1 MKFVL
6 DTSVIINEKVGEFLK
21 DISKKQEEIEIL
33 IPETV
38 IRELEHIASKGKD
51 DGIKGIEYIKKL
63 RENLNVEIVA
73 SPENKTIDINR
84 NDKSIMNVAKEN
96 DAVLVTSDVLLAKI
110 CELYNVKVNLLK
122 FTHKYPEIFKFFDE
136 ETLSLHAKGG
146 AIFAK
151 KGTVGNFRLE
161 KISEISEETLKEYAD
176 EIYEYGRENK
186 FIEIEE
192 KGVSVIQA
200 GIFRVVVAKPPFCD
214 GYEITAVK
222 PLVKKALE
230 DYSITNKLLKR
241 LEERAEGIFI
251 SGPPGAGKSTFA
263 QSLAE
268 FYMNNGKIVKTME
281 SPRDLQ
287 VRDEISQYAPL
298 EGSME
303 KTADILLLVRPDYT
317 IYDELRKTKDFEI
330 FADMRLAGVGMV
342 GVTHASKPIDAIQR
356 LIGRVEF
363 GMIPQIIDTVIFIKG
378 GKIEKV
384 YELNM
389 EIKVPHGM
397 RDMDLTRPVIVVRDF
412 AQLNT
417 EYELYSYGNEVV
429 VSPVKRKEEHN
440 AENGEIQGIA
450 GISIMKSKKHIT
462 IKANTNFSGEA
473 KIYADDEFL
482 FSDFCRNGSI
492 KILRNTHYGNIIMNC
507 LKAGKKIEMR

>member
-6 DTSVIINEKVGEFLK
+6 DTNVIINEKVDEFLK
-21 DISKKQEEIEIL
+21 DMPEKEDIEIL
-33 IPETV
+33 IPEIV
-38 IRELEHIASKGKD
+38 IRELEHIAGKGKD
-51 DGIKGIEYIKKL
+51 EGIKGIEYIKKL
-63 RENLNVEIVA
+63 RENLDVKIV
-73 SPENKTIDINR
+73 SSQENKAETGINR
-84 NDKSIMNVAKEN
+84 NDRIIMNIAKEN
-96 DAVLVTSDVLLAKI
+96 NAVLVTSDRLLAKI
-110 CELYNVKVNLLK
+110 SELYDVHVRLLK
-122 FTHKYPEIFKFFDE
+122 FTHKEPEIFKFFDE
-136 ETLSLHAKGG
+136 NTLSLHVKGG
-146 AIFAK
+146 VIFAK
-151 KGTVGNFRLE
+151 KGGVGNFRLE
-161 KISEISEETLKEYAD
+161 KISEGISEEKIKEYAD
-176 EIYEYGRENK
+176 EIYEYGKENK

-192 KGVSVIQA
+192 RGVTVIQV
-200 GIFRVVVAKPPFCD
+200 GIFRVVLAKPPFCD

-222 PLVKKALE
+222 PLVKKTLE
-230 DYSITNKLLKR
+230 DYNITKKLLKR

-263 QSLAE
+263 QGLAE
-268 FYMNNGKIVKTME
+268 FYLNKGKIVKTME

-298 EGSME
+298 EGNME

-342 GVTHASKPIDAIQR
+342 GVTHSSKPIDAIQR

-363 GMIPQIIDTVIFIKG
+363 GMIPHIIDTVIFIKG
-378 GKIEKV
+378 GVIEKV

-389 EIKVPHGM
+389 EIKVPRGM

-412 AQLNT
+412 DKLNV
-417 EYELYSYGNEVV
+417 EYELYSFGNEVV
-429 VSPVKRKEEHN
+429 VAPVKTKEMTKT
-440 AENGEIQGIA
+440 ENELGIS

-462 IKANTNFSGEA
+462 IKANTNFTGET

-482 FSDFCRNGSI
+482 FSDFCRNGSVR
-492 KILRNTHYGNIIMNC
+492 ILRNTHYGNIIMDC

>member
-6 DTSVIINEKVGEFLK
+6 DTSVIINEKVAEFLK
-21 DISKKQEEIEIL
+21 DLSEKKGIEIL
-33 IPETV
+33 IPEIV

-51 DGIKGIEYIKKL
+51 EGIKGIEYIKKL
-63 RENLNVEIVA
+63 RENLNVRIV
-73 SPENKTIDINR
+73 SSLENKAETGINR
-84 NDKSIMNVAKEN
+84 NDRIIMNIAKEN
-96 DAVLVTSDVLLAKI
+96 NAVLVTSDRLLAKI
-110 CELYNVKVNLLK
+110 SELYDVQVRLLK
-122 FTHKYPEIFKFFDE
+122 FTHKEPEIFKFFDE
-136 ETLSLHAKGG
+136 NTLSLHVKGG
-146 AIFAK
+146 VIFAK
-151 KGTVGNFRLE
+151 KGSVGNFRME
-161 KISEISEETLKEYAD
+161 KILEGMSEEKIREYAD
-176 EIYEYGRENK
+176 GIYEYGRENK

-192 KGVSVIQA
+192 RGVSVIQA

-230 DYSITNKLLKR
+230 DYNIAPKLLKR
-241 LEERAEGIFI
+241 LEERAEGILI

-263 QSLAE
+263 QGMAE
-268 FYMNNGKIVKTME
+268 FYLNKGKIVKTME

-298 EGSME
+298 ENNME

-317 IYDELRKTKDFEI
+317 IYDELRKTRDFEV

-342 GVTHASKPIDAIQR
+342 GVTHSSKPIDAIQR

-363 GMIPQIIDTVIFIKG
+363 GMIPHIIDTVIFIKG
-378 GKIEKV
+378 GKIEKI

-412 AQLNT
+412 DKLNV

-429 VSPVKRKEEHN
+429 VAPVQRKEKHSM
-440 AENGEIQGIA
+440 ENEGIA
-450 GISIMKSKKHIT
+450 GISVMKSKKHIT

-473 KIYADDEFL
+473 KIYADDELL
-482 FSDFCRNGSI
+482 FSDFCRNGSVR
-492 KILRNTHYGNIIMNC
+492 ILRNTYYGNIIMDC